1 MLRQHPYYMRV
12 FHLCVLLL
20 CGTCQ
25 SSGIYGLVAAGSLS
39 STVYTRCEPRDL
51 LLDTNFLRT
60 LRAISGA
67 ADRFTASL
75 AAGSML
81 LLFANSIVYINDVA
95 FG

>member
-1 MLRQHPYYMRV
+1 MFPVLRQHPYYMRV

-25 SSGIYGLVAAGSLS
+25 SSGIYGLVAAGSLRN
-39 STVYTRCEPRDL
+39 TLGVRCEPRDL

-67 ADRFTASL
+67 ADRFTAFGL
-75 AAGSML
+75 RVAAGSL
-81 LLFANSIVYINDVA
+81 TLSCLV
-95 FG
+95 